1 MTTNLRDFGFLLL
14 SAIIMWGCGQ
24 NTRSERELPFT
35 ITGKLENHGG
45 ATTAYLSV
53 LTGNEFIPYDT
64 APVNG
69 QGEFVF
75 EGEIPEPDIYRV
87 SLEDGQGFVMVID
100 APNIQLQAD
109 MDDIDDYHVDGSEES
124 VLMKELLQG
133 EVEYV
138 RAVSELEKKFVLA
151 RNAGHNDSLL
161 YYQERYQELQRE
173 YTADRKDFIRDHP
186 RSFVAAY
193 ATHSLIDEGAHE
205 AFIDSIRV
213 VFNNE
218 IPQSRYVQLLNDAK
232 KVAGEVAIGAVAP
245 DISLPQPDG
254 TLLSLSSLKGKYIL
268 IDFWASWCR
277 PCREENPEMVKLYQ
291 QYKDQGFE
299 ILGVSLDESREQW
312 LQAIEKD
319 GLPWL
324 HVSDLQG
331 AASSTVQLYKVQAI
345 PMTVLLDKGGKIIA
359 MNLRGEGLGEKLRE
373 IFEKER

>member
-1 MTTNLRDFGFLLL
+1 MTNNLRHFRFLLL
-14 SAIIMWGCGQ
+14 TTAIMWGCGQ
-24 NTRSERELPFT
+24 DSRSERELPFT
-35 ITGKLENHGG
+35 ITGRLENHGG

-69 QGEFVF
+69 QGEFLF
-75 EGEIPEPDIYRV
+75 EGEIRQPDIYRV
-87 SLEDGQGFVMVID
+87 SLQDGNGFVMVID
-100 APNIQLQAD
+100 APNIELRAD
-109 MDDIDDYHVDGSEES
+109 MDDFENYHVAGSEES
-124 VLMKELLQG
+124 LLMKELLQA
-133 EVEYV
+133 EIEYV
-138 RAVSELEKKFVLA
+138 KTVSELEKKFVLA

-173 YTADRKDFIRDHP
+173 YSSDKKDFIREHP

-193 ATHSLIDEGAHE
+193 ATHSLIDEGVHE
-205 AFIDSIRV
+205 AFIDSMRV

-218 IPQSRYVQLLNDAK
+218 IPQSRYVQLLNEAK
-232 KVAGEVAIGAVAP
+232 KGAGEVAIGAVAP

-254 TLLSLSSLKGKYIL
+254 TPLALSSLQGQYVL

-291 QYKDQGFE
+291 QYKNRGFE

-319 GLPWL
+319 GLPWR

-331 AASSTVQLYKVQAI
+331 AASSTVQLYNVQAI

-359 MNLRGEGLGEKLRE
+359 MNLRGEGLGEKLKE
-373 IFEKER
+373 IFEEGR

>member
-1 MTTNLRDFGFLLL
+1 MTTNLRHFCFILLT
-14 SAIIMWGCGQ
+14 STIMWGCGQ
-24 NTRSERELPFT
+24 NSSSERELPFR

-64 APVNG
+64 TSVG
-69 QGEFVF
+69 DQGEFIF
-75 EGEIPEPDIYRV
+75 EGKIQEPDIYRV
-87 SLEDGQGFVMVID
+87 SLENWSGFVMVID
-100 APNIQLQAD
+100 APNIELRAD
-109 MDDIDDYHVDGSEES
+109 MDDIDNYHVSGSDES
-124 VLMKELLQG
+124 VLMKELFQA
-133 EVEYV
+133 EVGYV
-138 RAVSELEKKFVLA
+138 KAVSDLERKFVLA

-161 YYQERYQELQRE
+161 YYQERYQELQRA
-173 YTADRKDFIRDHP
+173 YTADKKDFIRAHP

-193 ATHSLIDEGAHE
+193 ATHSLMDEGVHE
-205 AFIDSIRV
+205 AFIDSMRV

-218 IPQSRYVQLLNDAK
+218 IPQSRYVQLLNEATEG
-232 KVAGEVAIGAVAP
+232 AGEVAIGAVAP

-254 TLLSLSSLKGKYIL
+254 TTLALSSLQGQYVL

-319 GLPWL
+319 GLPWR
-324 HVSDLQG
+324 HVSDLNG
-331 AASSTVQLYKVQAI
+331 AASPTVQLYRVQAI
-345 PMTVLLDKGGKIIA
+345 PMTVLLDKEGKIMA
-359 MNLRGEGLGEKLRE
+359 MNLRGKGLGERLRG
-373 IFEKER
+373 IFEEGR